1 MVVVLILLLV
11 LVVENYLLLRLVNRW
26 LENLV
31 RPRVFLTP
39 VVLLGFV
46 LKVMASDIRVSVRNT
61 YVNSLVFEHPRNFS
75 EHFF

>member
-11 LVVENYLLLRLVNRW
+11 LVVENYLLLSLVNCW
-26 LENLV
+26 LEDFV

-46 LKVMASDIRVSVRNT
+46 LEVMASDIRVSIRNA
-61 YVNSLVFEHPRNFS
+61 YVNSLIFKHS
-75 EHFF
+75 